1 MPIVKKTEMLA
12 ISFKVDRKL
21 HDKLDEIRTL
31 AKKNGVEYDPTEALT
46 KALQKDVD
54 SASDELQKLIEQTK
68 KKPTNH
74 VDS

>member
-1 MPIVKKTEMLA
+1 MPIVKKTETLA

-21 HDKLDEIRTL
+21 HDKLDQIRTL
-31 AKKNGVEYDPTEALT
+31 AKKNGVEYDPTDALT
-46 KALQKDVD
+46 KALQKDID
-54 SASDELQKLIEQTK
+54 SATDELKKLIDQEK